1 MKLISFNSAQ
11 LQTGSGQLQNNFV
24 NAAMLISINHVIK
37 DFIIMA
43 NIIATGIIYVT
54 ITIMAYL

>member
-1 MKLISFNSAQ
+1 
-11 LQTGSGQLQNNFV
+11 
-24 NAAMLISINHVIK
+24 MLISINHVIK
-37 DFIIMA
+37 DFIVMA

>member
-54 ITIMAYL
+54 ITIMAYW

>member
-11 LQTGSGQLQNNFV
+11 RQTGSEQLQNNFV

-54 ITIMAYL
+54 ITIMAYW

>member
-11 LQTGSGQLQNNFV
+11 LQTGSEQLQNNFV

-54 ITIMAYL
+54 ITIMAYW